1 MQQLNQEKDL
11 LLPILILYAIELE
24 NQETVILTHL
34 SSLVWAQRWDTAFH
48 SLLKHNCTA

>member
-11 LLPILILYAIELE
+11 LLPILILYGIELA
-24 NQETVILTHL
+24 NQETEVLTHP